1 MTAWFA
7 FLVRRR
13 LLVLMVALAA
23 AAGGIANLRGLPID
37 AVPDISPKQVMILTL
52 SPGLGPLEV
61 ERLVTFPVENA
72 MAGAPGLTG
81 VRSTSRA
88 GVSAVYVTF
97 DESMAVT
104 EARAEVYQRLPQA
117 RSLMPAGVGDPQMGP
132 MATGLGE
139 IYQFE
144 LRGPA
149 YTPMQLKRVLQ
160 WTIAPRLKLT
170 PGIADVNIYGG
181 EMPTYEV
188 CVSADALRRYG
199 VTLAQVYAAL
209 ADNNAAR
216 GGAYIEHNDQQEV
229 IRGLGLARGPEDIG
243 TIVVA
248 TGPGGVPVTLATL
261 GAVAEA
267 PKVRLGAVTHDAAG
281 ETVVGIALM
290 RYGEN
295 ASAVVEQVKMTL
307 DALRPQLPPGI
318 AIVPYYDRSAL
329 VDRTIHTVARNLLEG
344 AVLVIV
350 VLLLLLG
357 NLRAGLI
364 VAAAIPLA
372 MLMAFAGMRLLG
384 LSGNLMS
391 LGAIDFGLIV
401 DGAVVMIEN
410 VMRARGEH
418 PDRAAAT
425 LVRDAAAEVAR
436 PVTFAVAII
445 ILVYVPILAL
455 QGVAGKM
462 FAPMAL
468 TVILALGSALLVTLT
483 LMPALAAIFLAG
495 RGVGERETRLVRW
508 MRAVYTPV
516 LRRAERHAVLT
527 VAATLALFAGS
538 CVLATRLGGEFLP
551 KLSEGSI
558 VVTSEKLP
566 GINLDAS
573 LATMRRI
580 ERVLASFPE
589 VKRVVSLTGSAEIP
603 TDPMGVESTD
613 SFITLAD
620 PATWTTAAT
629 QDGLVAA
636 FDRRLRDEVPG
647 VAYSFSQPIQMRM
660 DDLLEGV
667 RGDVAISLYGDDLK
681 VLKDTA
687 DAIVRAVSGI
697 DGAADVKAEAQA
709 GMPALSIQVD
719 RTRAARYGINVSD
732 VLDVVESIG
741 GRTSGMVY
749 GDDNSVTEIVV
760 RLDPADRGDIE
771 RIRALP
777 VGRSRRDPGHEAG
790 AAPMVPLSL
799 VATVDVASGPAQISR
814 ERLQRRISVQANV
827 RGRDVQSFVDAARRA
842 VADQVKLPPRYAL
855 VWSGQFQ
862 NLQEATAR
870 LALVVPAALA
880 AVLGLLTLMFGDLR
894 RAALIFLNV
903 PMAATGGIL
912 ALVLRDMPFSISAA
926 IGFIA
931 TFGIAIL
938 NGVVLTSYIRDLE
951 RAGLDPR
958 AAATRAAEMRLRP
971 VMMTALVAALGFLPM
986 ALSTSAG
993 AEVQRPLATVV
1004 IGGLISA
1011 TVLTLVV
1018 LPAVYPAVVGLRLP
1032 GRRGASAA
1040 ETGAA
1045 GPGGAG
1051 ERPAA
1056 RRARSGA

>member
-1 MTAWFA
+1 MRSWFA
-7 FLVRRR
+7 LLVRRR
-13 LLVLMVALAA
+13 VLVLMIALAA
-23 AAGGIANLRGLPID
+23 AAGGVANLRGLSID

-72 MAGAPGLTG
+72 MAGAPGLSN

-97 DESMAVT
+97 DDSVSIVS
-104 EARAEVYQRLPQA
+104 ARAEVFQRLPQA
-117 RSLMPAGVGDPQMGP
+117 KNLMPAGVGDPQMGP

-149 YTPMQLKRVLQ
+149 YTPMRLKRLLQ
-160 WTIAPRLKLT
+160 WTIAPKLKLT

-181 EMPTYEV
+181 QMPTDEV
-188 CVSADALRRYG
+188 RVSAEALRRYG
-199 VTLAQVYAAL
+199 VTLAQVYTAL

-216 GGAYIEHNDQQEV
+216 GGAYIEHNDQQQV
-229 IRGLGLARGPEDIG
+229 IRGLGLAKNPEDIAN
-243 TIVVA
+243 IVVA
-248 TGPGGVPVTLATL
+248 TGPGGVPVTLGTL
-261 GAVAEA
+261 GSVQEA
-267 PKVRLGAVTHDAAG
+267 PKVRLGAVTHDAQG
-281 ETVVGIALM
+281 ETVVGIAMM

-295 ASAVVEQVKMTL
+295 ASAVVEDVKKTIA
-307 DALRPQLPPGI
+307 DLRKQLPPGVE
-318 AIVPYYDRSAL
+318 IVPYYDRSAL
-329 VDRTIHTVARNLLEG
+329 VDRTIHTVEHNLLEG

-364 VAAAIPLA
+364 VAAAIPLS

-410 VMRARGEH
+410 VLRARGEH
-418 PDRAAAT
+418 PDRPAHD
-425 LVRDAAAEVAR
+425 LIREAAAEVAR
-436 PVTFAVAII
+436 PVIFAVAII
-445 ILVYVPILAL
+445 IIVYVPILAL
-455 QGVAGKM
+455 EGVAGKM

-468 TVILALGSALLVTLT
+468 TVILALASSLIVTLT

-495 RGVGERETRLVRW
+495 RGIGEHETRLVH
-508 MRAVYTPV
+508 AVRGAYTPV
-516 LRRAERHAVLT
+516 LQWAERHALATVLT
-527 VAATLALFAGS
+527 VLALFAGS
-538 CVLATRLGGEFLP
+538 CVVATRLGGEFLP

-558 VVTSEKLP
+558 VITSEKLP
-566 GINLDAS
+566 GIALDAS
-573 LATMRRI
+573 LATVTRI
-580 ERVLASFPE
+580 ERVLKSFPE
-589 VKRVVSLTGSAEIP
+589 VKRIVSLTGSAEIP

-613 SFITLAD
+613 SFITLTDPSTWKTAD
-620 PATWTTAAT
+620 S
-629 QDGLVAA
+629 QEGLVAA
-636 FDRRLRDEVPG
+636 FDKRLKEEVPG

-687 DAIVRAVSGI
+687 DSIVRVVSGI
-697 DGAADVKAEAQA
+697 QGAADVKAEAQA

-719 RTRAARYGINVSD
+719 RAKAARYGINVSD

-741 GRTSGMVY
+741 GRTAGMVY
-749 GDDNSVTEIVV
+749 GDDNSITDIVV
-760 RLDPADRGDIE
+760 RLDPADRSDIE

-777 VGRSRRDPGHEAG
+777 VGRPGKEGG
-790 AAPMVPLSL
+790 ASMTVPLSM
-799 VATVDVASGPAQISR
+799 VASVEVASGPAQISR
-814 ERLQRRISVQANV
+814 ERLQRRISIQANV
-827 RGRDVQSFVDAARRA
+827 RGRDVQSFVDAAQKA
-842 VADQVKLPPRYAL
+842 VSDQVKLPPRYAL
-855 VWSGQFQ
+855 QWSGQYQ

-870 LALVVPAALA
+870 LSVVVPAALA
-880 AVLGLLTLMFGDLR
+880 AILVLLVVMFGDIRL
-894 RAALIFLNV
+894 AGLIFLNV

-912 ALVLRDMPFSISAA
+912 ALALRDMPFSISAA

-951 RAGLDPR
+951 GAGLDPR
-958 AAATRAAEMRLRP
+958 EAATRAAEMRLRP

-1011 TVLTLVV
+1011 TLLTLVV
-1018 LPAVYPAVVGLRLP
+1018 LPAVYPWVAKLGVRKPFRRDPARGG
-1032 GRRGASAA
+1032 GR
-1040 ETGAA
+1040 
-1045 GPGGAG
+1045 PMGGDA
-1051 ERPAA
+1051 RPA
-1056 RRARSGA
+1056 RELTRD